1 MRYRFMCALAA
12 VSLVAS
18 CGSLGTV
25 GTPIIRDSFED
36 VAQRAEAYSAPTAAP
51 GDAILVDIA
60 TVRAQLAANPERV
73 AAAAIIEPVT
83 HVCEFHNASVKADG
97 KLTELQRRIYTRSA
111 VLLVSVL
118 QESAGQR
125 AESRPSSAPP

>member
-1 MRYRFMCALAA
+1 MRYRFLLLLAPM
-12 VSLVAS
+12 LFLAS

-36 VAQRAEAYSAPTAAP
+36 VAQRAEAYSAPAGP
-51 GDAILVDIA
+51 EGVAILGDIA
-60 TVRAQLAANPERV
+60 VVRAQLAANPERIE
-73 AAAAIIEPVT
+73 AATILDPVT
-83 HVCEFHNASVKADG
+83 HVCEFHNASVKADT

-111 VLLVSVL
+111 VLLESVL

-125 AESRPSSAPP
+125 SESRPSSAPP